1 MYLWYTDKKISVKGE
16 KPVKKYLAIDLGA
29 SSGRGILGTIAENK
43 LTLREQHRFSNDP
56 VETPAGFFWDTL
68 RLLFEI
74 KASIAKCAAD
84 GGLDSIG
91 IDTWGVDYGY
101 IDPAGAMLSPSYQ
114 YRDLRTTPMIDQVY
128 GKIPYDVLYKITG
141 IESMSFNTI
150 FQLEADLA
158 SRPWLLDVA
167 DKLLLTPDLLGYFLT
182 GNMAAEYT
190 IASTTAL
197 LNAATKTYDR
207 QVLDILG
214 IREDLFP
221 PVVMPGHV
229 LGRLHE
235 KIDGDTGNTGATVI
249 NVCSHDTASAVL
261 AVPAE
266 KEDFLYISSGTWSLM
281 GIESDKPLIT
291 PLSQKYS
298 FTNEGGAF
306 GKINIMKNI
315 MGLWLIQESRRQWRR
330 EGKEYSFDEMS
341 AAALAAAP
349 FRSLIDPD
357 DTAFSPAGDMP
368 ERIREYCRK
377 TGQPIP
383 EDMGAVVR
391 CIFES
396 LALRYRWTAEK
407 LEELSGKKYSTIN
420 IVGGG
425 TKDSLLCQFTADG
438 TGRTVHAGPVEA
450 TAIGNIMMQA
460 YAAGGVS
467 SCEEIRRI
475 VRDSFDVKT
484 YTPNASA
491 QAEWE
496 EAYTRFCKLIE
507 KS

>member
-1 MYLWYTDKKISVKGE
+1 M
-16 KPVKKYLAIDLGA
+16 KKYLAIDLGA
-29 SSGRGILGTIAENK
+29 SSGRGILGKIEDDRLILK
-43 LTLREQHRFSNDP
+43 EQHRFSNDP
-56 VETPAGFFWDTL
+56 VETSAGFFWDTL

-74 KASIAKCAAD
+74 KTAIAKCAAQ

-91 IDTWGVDYGY
+91 IDTWGVDYAY
-101 IDPAGAMLSPSYQ
+101 IDSAGVMLSPSYQ
-114 YRDLRTTPMIDQVY
+114 YRDQRTIPMMDQVY
-128 GKIPYDVLYKITG
+128 GKIPYDTLYKITG

-150 FQLEADLA
+150 FQLQADLA
-158 SRPWLLDVA
+158 NRPWLLDTA

-197 LNAATKTYDR
+197 LNAAAKKYDGE
-207 QVLDILG
+207 VLRTLG
-214 IREDLFP
+214 IRENLFP
-221 PVVMPGHV
+221 PVVHPGNV

-235 KIDGDTGNTGATVI
+235 KIDADTGKTGATVI

-281 GIESDKPLIT
+281 GIESDHPLIT
-291 PLSQKYS
+291 SLSQRYS

-306 GKINIMKNI
+306 GKINVMKNI
-315 MGLWLIQESRRQWRR
+315 MGLWLIQESRRQWKR
-330 EGKEYSFDEMS
+330 EGKEYTFDEIS

-357 DTAFSPAGDMP
+357 DPVFSPAGDMP
-368 ERIREYCRK
+368 GRIREYCHK
-377 TGQPIP
+377 TGQPVP
-383 EDMGAVVR
+383 EDMGAVAR

-396 LALRYRWTAEK
+396 LALRYRWTAER
-407 LEELSGKKYSTIN
+407 LEELSGKKYGVIN

-460 YAAGGVS
+460 YAAGEVG
-467 SCEEIRRI
+467 SCEEIRRT
-475 VRDSFDVKT
+475 VRNSFDVKVYMPDVAVRT
-484 YTPNASA
+484 A
-491 QAEWE
+491 WDD
-496 EAYTRFCKLIE
+496 AYTRFCKLADRT
-507 KS
+507 